1 MFACTLC
8 ALREKEREKEF
19 GRALWE
25 QKPLLES
32 VQNNKC
38 ASGGMLRLALLQ
50 HVSRCWS
57 AASGDFPTF
66 SGEFCSAL
74 DAVSSLYFKQLHC
87 FLWLCSLIRCFFV
100 VVYFTLPAWN
110 RLLCLL
116 SFLKIIIDI
125 WKTVK
130 LLVCCLFC
138 VVHTLRFSDF
148 QGCQIFTQA
157 SVLINTLLINDLI
170 ANPSLSSEK
179 SPETLQ
185 NGACVFLVV
194 LLDVL

>member
-1 MFACTLC
+1 MYRDAGAPPPAIFPPTVAN
-8 ALREKEREKEF
+8 
-19 GRALWE
+19 
-25 QKPLLES
+25 S
-32 VQNNKC
+32 
-38 ASGGMLRLALLQ
+38 ALLSMRF
-50 HVSRCWS
+50 HLCILNSCSV
-57 AASGDFPTF
+57 
-66 SGEFCSAL
+66 FCE
-74 DAVSSLYFKQLHC
+74 
-87 FLWLCSLIRCFFV
+87 CSLIRCFFV
-100 VVYFTLPAWN
+100 VVYFTLPARN

-116 SFLKIIIDI
+116 AFLKIIIDI